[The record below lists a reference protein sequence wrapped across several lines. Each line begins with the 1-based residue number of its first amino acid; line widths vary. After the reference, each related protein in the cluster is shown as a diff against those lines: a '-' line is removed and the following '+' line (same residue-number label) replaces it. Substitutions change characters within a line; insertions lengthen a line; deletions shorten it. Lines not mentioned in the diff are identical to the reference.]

1 VEECVFTTLLNRLA
15 HPAKAAG
22 LAGCLIVGTL
32 LGVTTGYADDAG
44 ATADRAPG
52 VWQKHQYSFDFLGF
66 TSTYSCD
73 GLASKLQILL
83 IAAGARPD
91 SKASAGAC
99 ASGFGRPD
107 KFSRADL
114 TFYTLAPASAA
125 KPGDGPSAQG
135 TWLPVTIS
143 YQHPQQ
149 LGRGDC
155 ELVEQFRTSVL
166 PLFTTRQVDNH
177 TTCIPHQ
184 ESGSDIDL
192 KFEAFSVPAKA
203 PTQGSSPPA
212 P

>member
-1 VEECVFTTLLNRLA
+1 MHTI
-15 HPAKAAG
+15 PKASL
-22 LAGCLIVGTL
+22 LAGSVLFVTL
-32 LGVTTGYADDAG
+32 LGVSTGYADDG
-44 ATADRAPG
+44 GSTPDQATG

-73 GLASKLQILL
+73 GLASKLHLLL

-91 SKASAGAC
+91 VKASAGAC

-107 KFSRADL
+107 KFARADL
-114 TFYTLAPASAA
+114 TFYTLAPQSAA
-125 KPGDGPSAQG
+125 KPGDGPPAQG
-135 TWLPVTIS
+135 TWLPVTIA

-155 ELVEQFRTSVL
+155 ELVEQFRSSVL
-166 PLFTTRQVDNH
+166 PMFTTRQVDNH

-192 KFEAFSVPAKA
+192 KFESFSVPAKSVA
-203 PTQGSSPPA
+203 SKPPKQG
-212 P
+212 